1 MSLSFVV
8 NVWYGIINNEVRG
21 SDNFVGKR
29 DEWEFGKEGPE
40 QVKCVPKTAASTRTN
55 KSWPPSV

>member
-1 MSLSFVV
+1 MLLSFVV

-29 DEWEFGKEGPE
+29 DE
-40 QVKCVPKTAASTRTN
+40 
-55 KSWPPSV
+55 